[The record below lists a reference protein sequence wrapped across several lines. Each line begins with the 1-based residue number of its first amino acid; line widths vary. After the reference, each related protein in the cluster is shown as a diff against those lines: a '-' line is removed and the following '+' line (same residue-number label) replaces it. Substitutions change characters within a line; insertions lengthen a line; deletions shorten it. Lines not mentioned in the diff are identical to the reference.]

1 MAEEQILLVEDQ
13 LELMEPVRC
22 RLEADGYRVVTA
34 SDGLEA
40 LERFAEHAPDL
51 VILDLM
57 LPRMDGLT
65 VCRRIRAR
73 SEVPL
78 LILSAK
84 AEEANVVAGL
94 EVGADD
100 YIPKPF
106 RVNELLARV
115 RALLRRAERNGSSS
129 AGGAD
134 AGAEVLQAG
143 VVSIDMGKREVRV
156 RQRPVSLTP
165 TEFKMLVEL
174 VRREG
179 QVITREELL
188 ASVWSYDGY
197 DLGLV
202 NTHVKRLR
210 ARIEEDPAN
219 PQIILTVR
227 GFGYRLAV

>member
-106 RVNELLARV
+106 GVNELLARV
-115 RALLRRAERNGSSS
+115 RALLRRAERNGSS
-129 AGGAD
+129 AAPGAD